1 MTATMADT
9 GDYSVTW
16 SLPDDDVITV
26 TAGGTVGMSTTGL
39 LSNGPYTVSS
49 TWSNISTTGTYP
61 SGTLRLTGD
70 DADIDINGVSL
81 TETLR
86 AIQDRLAI
94 LRPNAELE
102 SRWQELR
109 DLREQYQRLEAEIRE
124 KEQAWSLLQR
134 QG

>member
-1 MTATMADT
+1 MTTTMADT
-9 GDYSVTW
+9 QPYGVTW

-26 TAGGTVGMSTTGL
+26 SAGGTVGMPTTGL

-49 TWSNISTTGTYP
+49 TWSDISTTKVYP

-81 TETLR
+81 NETLR